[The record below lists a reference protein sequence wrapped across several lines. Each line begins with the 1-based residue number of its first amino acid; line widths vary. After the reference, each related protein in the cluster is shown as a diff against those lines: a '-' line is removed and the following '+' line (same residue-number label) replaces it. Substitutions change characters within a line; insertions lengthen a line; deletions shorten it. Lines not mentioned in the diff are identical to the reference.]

1 LKRNLKL
8 NLCIILL
15 AGLFLPAGCNFPLNR
30 TENIPS
36 PTLTAARS
44 SEEPY
49 PASPEEVVM
58 MFLDTY
64 PSNPADGIKY
74 LSPRLT
80 ATLTE
85 ESALALLPLRD
96 IPGGYNLQQGSTSA
110 ETQSSVIL
118 VEIIYESAAY
128 WVEFGLSLVNGR
140 WMIDRMGSL

>member
-1 LKRNLKL
+1 
-8 NLCIILL
+8 
-15 AGLFLPAGCNFPLNR
+15 
-30 TENIPS
+30 
-36 PTLTAARS
+36 
-44 SEEPY
+44 
-49 PASPEEVVM
+49 M
-58 MFLDTY
+58 MFLDAY

-140 WMIDRMGSL
+140 WMIDRIGSV